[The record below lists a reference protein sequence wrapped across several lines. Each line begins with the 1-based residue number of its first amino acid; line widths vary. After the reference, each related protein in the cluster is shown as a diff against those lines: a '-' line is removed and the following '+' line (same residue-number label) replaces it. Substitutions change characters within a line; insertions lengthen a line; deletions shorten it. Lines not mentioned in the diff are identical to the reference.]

1 MKKIEF
7 GYANDYKPG
16 GSWQGLGIKEG
27 LLLADAEYYGV
38 VNYGR
43 DSFIVAKVIED
54 KYGRYPQLLGNFIVR
69 PAIADM
75 YPDGS
80 GILFLDQ
87 EQSSIGEQIEKYLNI
102 AKSHINSYEDIL
114 KSCDFVQRGNRF
126 FDLITDSDRIVA
138 TSIRHDV
145 FEEKNNAL
153 KNCHATFSNSLIS
166 QNNLVNDSGITR

>member
-7 GYANDYKPG
+7 GYANDNKPSG
-16 GSWQGLGIKEG
+16 LWQGLGIKEG
-27 LLLADAEYYGV
+27 LLLADAEYYGA
-38 VNYGR
+38 VNYEN
-43 DSFIVAKVIED
+43 DSFIVAKVIDD

-80 GILFLDQ
+80 GILYLDQ
-87 EQSSIGEQIEKYLNI
+87 EQSAISQQIEKYLNI

-114 KSCDFVQRGNRF
+114 KSCDFVQKGNRF
-126 FDLITDSDRIVA
+126 FDLITSSDRIVA
-138 TSIRHDV
+138 TSIRHEV

-153 KNCHATFSNSLIS
+153 KNCYNTFSNSIIS
-166 QNNLVNDSGITR
+166 QNALTNDSGMIR

>member
-75 YPDGS
+75 YSDGS

-138 TSIRHDV
+138 TSLDMR
-145 FEEKNNAL
+145 FL
-153 KNCHATFSNSLIS
+153 KKKIML
-166 QNNLVNDSGITR
+166 

>member
-7 GYANDYKPG
+7 GYANDYKPS

-87 EQSSIGEQIEKYLNI
+87 EQSGIGEQIEKYL
-102 AKSHINSYEDIL
+102 YRL
-114 KSCDFVQRGNRF
+114 
-126 FDLITDSDRIVA
+126 
-138 TSIRHDV
+138 
-145 FEEKNNAL
+145 
-153 KNCHATFSNSLIS
+153 
-166 QNNLVNDSGITR
+166 NLEIFKYC

>member
-7 GYANDYKPG
+7 GYANDYKPS

-38 VNYGR
+38 VNCGR

-80 GILFLDQ
+80 GYLFLDQ
-87 EQSSIGEQIEKYLNI
+87 EQSAIGQQIEKYLN
-102 AKSHINSYEDIL
+102 AVKSHINSYEDIL

-126 FDLITDSDRIVA
+126 FDLITDSDKVVA
-138 TSIRHDV
+138 TSIRHEV

-153 KNCHATFSNSLIS
+153 KNCRTTFSNSLIS
-166 QNNLVNDSGITR
+166 QNNLTNDSGMIR